1 MTPTIKLVSYEEFGR
16 LRLRPFC
23 SKDDFYKESILK
35 YSQGHFIEERTD
47 GVAFWRWFKQPD
59 ELAVIGIGSVGLPS
73 TGWVKHIAPLVLPA
87 IGLKLEDGLSFE
99 EAASRFGTP
108 PRWRQKTGHGAIFHT
123 GGDFPYEV
131 NCGFMDGKTLDSVGI
146 RRLDIQNL
154 GENFE
159 KVWENDYNK
168 LICAT

>member
-1 MTPTIKLVSYEEFGR
+1 MKLVSYEEFGR
-16 LRLRPFC
+16 VRLRSFC
-23 SKDDFYKESILK
+23 SKGDFYKESILK

-47 GVAFWRWFKQPD
+47 GITFWRWSRQPD

-73 TGWVKHIAPLVLPA
+73 TGWVKHIAPSVLSA

-99 EAASRFGTP
+99 QVTLRFGTL

-123 GGDFPYEV
+123 GGDSPYEV
-131 NCGFMDGKTLDSVGI
+131 NCGFMDGKKLDSVGV

-154 GENFE
+154 DEDFQ
-159 KVWENDYNK
+159 KVWEIDSNK